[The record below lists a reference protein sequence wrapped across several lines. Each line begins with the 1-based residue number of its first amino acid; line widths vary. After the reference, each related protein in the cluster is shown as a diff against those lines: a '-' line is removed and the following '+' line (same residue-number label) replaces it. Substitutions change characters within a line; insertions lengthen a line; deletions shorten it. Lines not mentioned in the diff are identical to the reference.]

1 LDDDSAIDDAPA
13 YAYATAPL
21 NVNPDGSPLTYRTAT
36 HDPESGDWLTAEA
49 AEIDHLLATTTMH
62 AIHLHQQPSDRRGDT
77 TYYNPKPKEKYDDE
91 MNKVFYRIRGTAVG
105 DRINYDGP
113 TKAKT
118 AAQSTVK
125 LLLQSVVSDNA
136 KFMTLDIK
144 DFYLM
149 TPLPRSEYI
158 RIPL

>member
-1 LDDDSAIDDAPA
+1 
-13 YAYATAPL
+13 
-21 NVNPDGSPLTYRTAT
+21 
-36 HDPESGDWLTAEA
+36 
-49 AEIDHLLATTTMH
+49 MH

-77 TYYNPKPKEKYDDE
+77 TYHNPKPKEKYDDE
-91 MNKVFYRIRGTAVG
+91 MNKFYRIRGTAVG

-136 KFMTLDIK
+136 NFMTLDIK